1 MRKTLLLGL
10 TAVMLTSLATAC
22 SKSNEPDN
30 KAATST
36 AAATQGTAAKDKVTY
51 TIFNGVAGS
60 KDVNTNQ
67 TTLGKVLEDQTGV
80 NFKLEFLVGD
90 LKTKIGTMIA
100 SGDYPEVLIPDA
112 AIEEVMNAGAFIPL
126 DDLIDK
132 YGPNIK
138 RVYGDFFNRMK
149 AKDGKIYYL
158 PIAVQ
163 VGKFIPEPDG
173 GHGAFW
179 VQRRVLE
186 EAGYPTI
193 KTLDQYI
200 KLIKDYREKHKSED
214 LTGMVSLTH
223 DWRFFVT
230 ANPPMHL
237 MGYPNDGNVTVDLKT
252 FEAKTYAANDATKTW
267 LKTLNQLNA
276 DGLFDKASFVDNY
289 DQYIAKLTSH
299 KVLGFFDYGWQVA
312 NATNVLKDEARQDP
326 TKDGYRYFKLP
337 VTMSENIK
345 DAYIDPPGL
354 ATNRGIGITTKAKD
368 PVRIIQ
374 YFDNMLTEENQ
385 TLLGWGIKGET
396 YEVNDKGRYYRTPE
410 QITKLTEAFN
420 EKFGFKYYNW
430 NWPMYNTTSTL
441 ANGNAR
447 APGNQPEVFEL
458 ELTAKD
464 KEILGKYKIKT
475 YSDLFA
481 TPVDRPW
488 FPAWGFT
495 KGQNSPELIW
505 ETKKEEITKKYFPKL
520 VLSTPDKFDSV
531 WDEFTK
537 EFNKLDTA
545 GYEKWTTTEVKKL
558 IDIAKG
564 GK

>member
-1 MRKTLLLGL
+1 
-10 TAVMLTSLATAC
+10 
-22 SKSNEPDN
+22 
-30 KAATST
+30 
-36 AAATQGTAAKDKVTY
+36 
-51 TIFNGVAGS
+51 
-60 KDVNTNQ
+60 
-67 TTLGKVLEDQTGV
+67 LGKVLEDQTGV

-126 DDLIDK
+126 DELIDK

-385 TLLGWGIKGET
+385 AMLGWGIKGET

-447 APGNQPEVFEL
+447 APANQPEVFEL
-458 ELTAKD
+458 DLTAKD
-464 KEILGKYKIKT
+464 KEILGKYNIKT

-481 TPVDRPW
+481 SPVDRPW

>member
-22 SKSNEPDN
+22 SKSNEPD

-36 AAATQGTAAKDKVTY
+36 AAATQGTTAKDKVTF

-67 TTLGKVLEDQTGV
+67 TTLGKILEDQTGV

-126 DDLIDK
+126 DDLIEK

-230 ANPPMHL
+230 SNPPMHL

-276 DGLFDKASFVDNY
+276 EGLFDKASFVDNY

-299 KVLGFFDYGWQVA
+299 KVLGFFDYGWQIA
-312 NATNVLKDEARQDP
+312 NATNVLKDAARQDP
-326 TKDGYRYFKLP
+326 TQDGYRYFKLP

-385 TLLGWGIKGET
+385 TMLGWGIKGET

-410 QITKLTEAFN
+410 QITKITEAFN

-430 NWPMYNTTSTL
+430 NWPMYNSTSTL

-447 APGNQPEVFEL
+447 APGNQPEVFEMD
-458 ELTAKD
+458 LTAKD

-481 TPVDRPW
+481 SPVDRPW

-505 ETKKEEITKKYFPKL
+505 ETKKDEITKKYFPKL

-537 EFNKLDTA
+537 EFGKLDTA

>member
-1 MRKTLLLGL
+1 MRKALILGL
-10 TAVMLTSLATAC
+10 TAVMLTSVATAC
-22 SKSNEPDN
+22 SKSKEPD
-30 KAATST
+30 KAASG
-36 AAATQGTAAKDKVTY
+36 AEATQGTTAKDKVTF

-67 TTLGKVLEDQTGV
+67 TNLGKILEDQTGV

-90 LKTKIGTMIA
+90 LKTKVGTMIA
-100 SGDYPEVLIPDA
+100 SGDYPDVLIPDA

-126 DDLIDK
+126 DDLIEK
-132 YGPNIK
+132 HGPNIK
-138 RVYGDFFNRMK
+138 RVYGDYFNRMK

-163 VGKFIPEPDG
+163 VGEFVPEPDG

-186 EAGYPTI
+186 DAGYPTI

-237 MGYPNDGNVTVDLKT
+237 MGYPNDGNVTVDMKT
-252 FEAKTYAANDATKTW
+252 YEAKSYAANDATKTW

-276 DGLFDKASFVDNY
+276 EGLFDKASFVDNF

-299 KVLGFFDYGWQVA
+299 KVLGFFDYGWQIA
-312 NATNVLKDEARQDP
+312 NATNVLKDAARKDP
-326 TKDGYRYFKLP
+326 TQDGYRYFKLP
-337 VTMSENIK
+337 VVLDENTK

-368 PVRIIQ
+368 AVRIIQ

-385 TLLGWGIKGET
+385 TLLGWGVKGET

-410 QITKLTEAFN
+410 QIAKLTEAFN
-420 EKFGFKYYNW
+420 EKYGFKYYNW
-430 NWPMYNTTSTL
+430 NWPMYNSTSTL

-458 ELTAKD
+458 DLTEKD

-475 YSDLFA
+475 YSDLFSK
-481 TPVDRPW
+481 PDDRPW
-488 FPAWGFT
+488 FPAWGFS
-495 KGQNSPELIW
+495 KGQNSPEQIW
-505 ETKKEEITKKYFPKL
+505 ETKKEEITKKYFPRL
-520 VLSTPDKFDSV
+520 VLSTPDKFESV
-531 WDEFTK
+531 WAEYTK
-537 EFNKLDTA
+537 EFGKLDTA
-545 GYEKWTTTEVKKL
+545 GYEKWTTQQVKNL